1 MAGLPNSSKA
11 LQQWQHLFEEKGV
24 SRTEQARQHL
34 QQMLRLGLPTRKHE
48 DWKYTPLEGLTH
60 SQFIQQCATIS
71 AAQRDALA
79 LQIDAVRLVFVD
91 GRFMPELSDSTQNS
105 GFDVSVRDERQTLA
119 APVHPEVF
127 LHLTESLAQCVTY
140 IQVRRNQ
147 RPTRPLLLMHIT
159 QGVDSDELN
168 TAHYRHHLALAEGA
182 EATVIEHY
190 VSLTAAKH
198 FTGARLTMNVADNA
212 QLRHIKLAFE
222 NASSYHFAHNDLL
235 LATDAS
241 AFSHSFLLGAAVLRH
256 HSSSQLNGENATLRL
271 NSLAMPV
278 KNEVCDTR
286 TWLEHNKGYCN
297 SRQLHKTIV
306 SDKGRAVFNGLINVA
321 QHAIK
326 TDGQMTNNNLLLGK
340 LAEVDTKPQL
350 EIYADDVKCSH
361 GATIGRIDDEQM
373 FYLQSRGIRQQEA
386 RHMILYAFAAELTEA
401 IHDSALKQQVLARIG
416 QRLPGA
422 GMTFPVEKVRAD
434 FPILQREV
442 NGLPLAYLDSAASA
456 QKPNQVIDA
465 ESAFYRHGYAAVHRG
480 IHTLS
485 AQATESMENVRK
497 QASRFINAR
506 SAEELVFVRGTTEG
520 INLVANS
527 WGTENIRAGDNI
539 IISEM
544 EHHANIVP
552 WQMLCER
559 KGAELRVIPLH
570 PDGTLRLETLAA
582 LFDDRTRLLAITH
595 VSNVLGTENPLP
607 DMIALARQHGAKVL
621 VDGAQAVMHHAVD
634 VQALDCDFYVFS
646 GHKLYGPTGIGI
658 LYVKEAL
665 LQEMPPWEGGGSMI
679 STVSLTQGTTWAKA
693 PWRFEAGTPNTGG
706 IIGLGAA
713 IDYVTSLGLDKI
725 GDYEQMLMRYALEQ
739 LAQVP
744 DITLYGPA
752 QRLGVITFNLGK
764 HHAYDVGSFL
774 DNYGIA
780 VRTGHHCAMPLMAW
794 YGVPAMCRAS
804 LAMYNTHEEVDR
816 LVAGLTRIHRLLG

>member
-1 MAGLPNSSKA
+1 
-11 LQQWQHLFEEKGV
+11 
-24 SRTEQARQHL
+24 
-34 QQMLRLGLPTRKHE
+34 
-48 DWKYTPLEGLTH
+48 
-60 SQFIQQCATIS
+60 
-71 AAQRDALA
+71 
-79 LQIDAVRLVFVD
+79 
-91 GRFMPELSDSTQNS
+91 
-105 GFDVSVRDERQTLA
+105 
-119 APVHPEVF
+119 
-127 LHLTESLAQCVTY
+127 
-140 IQVRRNQ
+140 
-147 RPTRPLLLMHIT
+147 
-159 QGVDSDELN
+159 
-168 TAHYRHHLALAEGA
+168 
-182 EATVIEHY
+182 
-190 VSLTAAKH
+190 
-198 FTGARLTMNVADNA
+198 
-212 QLRHIKLAFE
+212 
-222 NASSYHFAHNDLL
+222 
-235 LATDAS
+235 
-241 AFSHSFLLGAAVLRH
+241 
-256 HSSSQLNGENATLRL
+256 
-271 NSLAMPV
+271 
-278 KNEVCDTR
+278 
-286 TWLEHNKGYCN
+286 
-297 SRQLHKTIV
+297 
-306 SDKGRAVFNGLINVA
+306 
-321 QHAIK
+321 
-326 TDGQMTNNNLLLGK
+326 
-340 LAEVDTKPQL
+340 
-350 EIYADDVKCSH
+350 
-361 GATIGRIDDEQM
+361 
-373 FYLQSRGIRQQEA
+373 
-386 RHMILYAFAAELTEA
+386 
-401 IHDSALKQQVLARIG
+401 
-416 QRLPGA
+416 
-422 GMTFPVEKVRAD
+422 MTFPVEKVRAD

-559 KGAELRVIPLH
+559 KDAELRVIPLH

-725 GDYEQMLMRYALEQ
+725 GDYEQILMRYALEQ

-752 QRLGVITFNLGK
+752 QRLGVIAFNLGK

>member
-1 MAGLPNSSKA
+1 
-11 LQQWQHLFEEKGV
+11 
-24 SRTEQARQHL
+24 
-34 QQMLRLGLPTRKHE
+34 
-48 DWKYTPLEGLTH
+48 
-60 SQFIQQCATIS
+60 
-71 AAQRDALA
+71 
-79 LQIDAVRLVFVD
+79 
-91 GRFMPELSDSTQNS
+91 
-105 GFDVSVRDERQTLA
+105 
-119 APVHPEVF
+119 
-127 LHLTESLAQCVTY
+127 
-140 IQVRRNQ
+140 
-147 RPTRPLLLMHIT
+147 
-159 QGVDSDELN
+159 
-168 TAHYRHHLALAEGA
+168 
-182 EATVIEHY
+182 
-190 VSLTAAKH
+190 
-198 FTGARLTMNVADNA
+198 
-212 QLRHIKLAFE
+212 
-222 NASSYHFAHNDLL
+222 
-235 LATDAS
+235 
-241 AFSHSFLLGAAVLRH
+241 
-256 HSSSQLNGENATLRL
+256 
-271 NSLAMPV
+271 
-278 KNEVCDTR
+278 
-286 TWLEHNKGYCN
+286 
-297 SRQLHKTIV
+297 
-306 SDKGRAVFNGLINVA
+306 
-321 QHAIK
+321 
-326 TDGQMTNNNLLLGK
+326 
-340 LAEVDTKPQL
+340 
-350 EIYADDVKCSH
+350 
-361 GATIGRIDDEQM
+361 
-373 FYLQSRGIRQQEA
+373 
-386 RHMILYAFAAELTEA
+386 
-401 IHDSALKQQVLARIG
+401 
-416 QRLPGA
+416 
-422 GMTFPVEKVRAD
+422 MTFPVEKVRAD

-570 PDGTLRLETLAA
+570 PDGSLRLETLAA

-634 VQALDCDFYVFS
+634 VQALDCDFYVFA

-752 QRLGVITFNLGK
+752 QRLGVIAFNLGK

>member
-1 MAGLPNSSKA
+1 
-11 LQQWQHLFEEKGV
+11 
-24 SRTEQARQHL
+24 
-34 QQMLRLGLPTRKHE
+34 
-48 DWKYTPLEGLTH
+48 
-60 SQFIQQCATIS
+60 
-71 AAQRDALA
+71 
-79 LQIDAVRLVFVD
+79 
-91 GRFMPELSDSTQNS
+91 
-105 GFDVSVRDERQTLA
+105 
-119 APVHPEVF
+119 
-127 LHLTESLAQCVTY
+127 
-140 IQVRRNQ
+140 
-147 RPTRPLLLMHIT
+147 
-159 QGVDSDELN
+159 
-168 TAHYRHHLALAEGA
+168 
-182 EATVIEHY
+182 
-190 VSLTAAKH
+190 
-198 FTGARLTMNVADNA
+198 
-212 QLRHIKLAFE
+212 
-222 NASSYHFAHNDLL
+222 
-235 LATDAS
+235 
-241 AFSHSFLLGAAVLRH
+241 
-256 HSSSQLNGENATLRL
+256 
-271 NSLAMPV
+271 
-278 KNEVCDTR
+278 
-286 TWLEHNKGYCN
+286 
-297 SRQLHKTIV
+297 
-306 SDKGRAVFNGLINVA
+306 
-321 QHAIK
+321 
-326 TDGQMTNNNLLLGK
+326 
-340 LAEVDTKPQL
+340 
-350 EIYADDVKCSH
+350 
-361 GATIGRIDDEQM
+361 
-373 FYLQSRGIRQQEA
+373 
-386 RHMILYAFAAELTEA
+386 
-401 IHDSALKQQVLARIG
+401 
-416 QRLPGA
+416 
-422 GMTFPVEKVRAD
+422 MTFPVEKVRAD

-570 PDGTLRLETLAA
+570 PDGTLRLEILAT

-658 LYVKEAL
+658 LYVKAAL

-679 STVSLTQGTTWAKA
+679 ATVSLTQGTTWAKA

-752 QRLGVITFNLGK
+752 QRLGVIAFNLGK

-774 DNYGIA
+774 DHYGIA

-816 LVAGLTRIHRLLG
+816 LVAGLTRIHRLLE

>member
-1 MAGLPNSSKA
+1 
-11 LQQWQHLFEEKGV
+11 
-24 SRTEQARQHL
+24 
-34 QQMLRLGLPTRKHE
+34 
-48 DWKYTPLEGLTH
+48 
-60 SQFIQQCATIS
+60 
-71 AAQRDALA
+71 
-79 LQIDAVRLVFVD
+79 
-91 GRFMPELSDSTQNS
+91 
-105 GFDVSVRDERQTLA
+105 
-119 APVHPEVF
+119 
-127 LHLTESLAQCVTY
+127 
-140 IQVRRNQ
+140 
-147 RPTRPLLLMHIT
+147 
-159 QGVDSDELN
+159 
-168 TAHYRHHLALAEGA
+168 
-182 EATVIEHY
+182 
-190 VSLTAAKH
+190 
-198 FTGARLTMNVADNA
+198 
-212 QLRHIKLAFE
+212 
-222 NASSYHFAHNDLL
+222 
-235 LATDAS
+235 
-241 AFSHSFLLGAAVLRH
+241 
-256 HSSSQLNGENATLRL
+256 
-271 NSLAMPV
+271 
-278 KNEVCDTR
+278 
-286 TWLEHNKGYCN
+286 
-297 SRQLHKTIV
+297 
-306 SDKGRAVFNGLINVA
+306 
-321 QHAIK
+321 
-326 TDGQMTNNNLLLGK
+326 
-340 LAEVDTKPQL
+340 
-350 EIYADDVKCSH
+350 
-361 GATIGRIDDEQM
+361 
-373 FYLQSRGIRQQEA
+373 
-386 RHMILYAFAAELTEA
+386 
-401 IHDSALKQQVLARIG
+401 
-416 QRLPGA
+416 
-422 GMTFPVEKVRAD
+422 MTFPVEKVRAD

-595 VSNVLGTENPLP
+595 VSNVQGTENPLP

-752 QRLGVITFNLGK
+752 QRLGVIAFNLGK

>member
-1 MAGLPNSSKA
+1 
-11 LQQWQHLFEEKGV
+11 
-24 SRTEQARQHL
+24 
-34 QQMLRLGLPTRKHE
+34 
-48 DWKYTPLEGLTH
+48 
-60 SQFIQQCATIS
+60 
-71 AAQRDALA
+71 
-79 LQIDAVRLVFVD
+79 
-91 GRFMPELSDSTQNS
+91 
-105 GFDVSVRDERQTLA
+105 
-119 APVHPEVF
+119 
-127 LHLTESLAQCVTY
+127 
-140 IQVRRNQ
+140 
-147 RPTRPLLLMHIT
+147 
-159 QGVDSDELN
+159 
-168 TAHYRHHLALAEGA
+168 
-182 EATVIEHY
+182 
-190 VSLTAAKH
+190 
-198 FTGARLTMNVADNA
+198 
-212 QLRHIKLAFE
+212 
-222 NASSYHFAHNDLL
+222 
-235 LATDAS
+235 
-241 AFSHSFLLGAAVLRH
+241 
-256 HSSSQLNGENATLRL
+256 
-271 NSLAMPV
+271 
-278 KNEVCDTR
+278 
-286 TWLEHNKGYCN
+286 
-297 SRQLHKTIV
+297 
-306 SDKGRAVFNGLINVA
+306 
-321 QHAIK
+321 
-326 TDGQMTNNNLLLGK
+326 
-340 LAEVDTKPQL
+340 
-350 EIYADDVKCSH
+350 
-361 GATIGRIDDEQM
+361 
-373 FYLQSRGIRQQEA
+373 
-386 RHMILYAFAAELTEA
+386 
-401 IHDSALKQQVLARIG
+401 
-416 QRLPGA
+416 
-422 GMTFPVEKVRAD
+422 MTFPVEKVRAD

-497 QASRFINAR
+497 QASRFINTR

-570 PDGTLRLETLAA
+570 PDGTLRLEILAT

-658 LYVKEAL
+658 LYVKAAL

-679 STVSLTQGTTWAKA
+679 ATVSLTQGTTWAKA

-752 QRLGVITFNLGK
+752 QRLGVIAFNLGK

-774 DNYGIA
+774 DHYGIA

>member
-1 MAGLPNSSKA
+1 
-11 LQQWQHLFEEKGV
+11 
-24 SRTEQARQHL
+24 
-34 QQMLRLGLPTRKHE
+34 
-48 DWKYTPLEGLTH
+48 
-60 SQFIQQCATIS
+60 
-71 AAQRDALA
+71 
-79 LQIDAVRLVFVD
+79 
-91 GRFMPELSDSTQNS
+91 
-105 GFDVSVRDERQTLA
+105 
-119 APVHPEVF
+119 
-127 LHLTESLAQCVTY
+127 
-140 IQVRRNQ
+140 
-147 RPTRPLLLMHIT
+147 
-159 QGVDSDELN
+159 
-168 TAHYRHHLALAEGA
+168 
-182 EATVIEHY
+182 
-190 VSLTAAKH
+190 
-198 FTGARLTMNVADNA
+198 
-212 QLRHIKLAFE
+212 
-222 NASSYHFAHNDLL
+222 
-235 LATDAS
+235 
-241 AFSHSFLLGAAVLRH
+241 
-256 HSSSQLNGENATLRL
+256 
-271 NSLAMPV
+271 
-278 KNEVCDTR
+278 
-286 TWLEHNKGYCN
+286 
-297 SRQLHKTIV
+297 
-306 SDKGRAVFNGLINVA
+306 
-321 QHAIK
+321 
-326 TDGQMTNNNLLLGK
+326 
-340 LAEVDTKPQL
+340 
-350 EIYADDVKCSH
+350 
-361 GATIGRIDDEQM
+361 
-373 FYLQSRGIRQQEA
+373 
-386 RHMILYAFAAELTEA
+386 
-401 IHDSALKQQVLARIG
+401 
-416 QRLPGA
+416 
-422 GMTFPVEKVRAD
+422 MTFPVEKVRAD

-559 KGAELRVIPLH
+559 KGAELHVIPLH

-595 VSNVLGTENPLP
+595 VSNVLGAENPLP

-752 QRLGVITFNLGK
+752 QRLGVIAFNLGK

>member
-1 MAGLPNSSKA
+1 
-11 LQQWQHLFEEKGV
+11 
-24 SRTEQARQHL
+24 
-34 QQMLRLGLPTRKHE
+34 
-48 DWKYTPLEGLTH
+48 
-60 SQFIQQCATIS
+60 
-71 AAQRDALA
+71 
-79 LQIDAVRLVFVD
+79 
-91 GRFMPELSDSTQNS
+91 
-105 GFDVSVRDERQTLA
+105 
-119 APVHPEVF
+119 
-127 LHLTESLAQCVTY
+127 
-140 IQVRRNQ
+140 
-147 RPTRPLLLMHIT
+147 
-159 QGVDSDELN
+159 
-168 TAHYRHHLALAEGA
+168 
-182 EATVIEHY
+182 
-190 VSLTAAKH
+190 
-198 FTGARLTMNVADNA
+198 
-212 QLRHIKLAFE
+212 
-222 NASSYHFAHNDLL
+222 
-235 LATDAS
+235 
-241 AFSHSFLLGAAVLRH
+241 
-256 HSSSQLNGENATLRL
+256 
-271 NSLAMPV
+271 
-278 KNEVCDTR
+278 
-286 TWLEHNKGYCN
+286 
-297 SRQLHKTIV
+297 
-306 SDKGRAVFNGLINVA
+306 
-321 QHAIK
+321 
-326 TDGQMTNNNLLLGK
+326 
-340 LAEVDTKPQL
+340 
-350 EIYADDVKCSH
+350 
-361 GATIGRIDDEQM
+361 
-373 FYLQSRGIRQQEA
+373 
-386 RHMILYAFAAELTEA
+386 
-401 IHDSALKQQVLARIG
+401 
-416 QRLPGA
+416 
-422 GMTFPVEKVRAD
+422 MTFPVEKVRAD

-570 PDGTLRLETLAA
+570 PDGTLRLEILAT
-582 LFDDRTRLLAITH
+582 LFDDRTQLLAITH

-658 LYVKEAL
+658 LYVKAAL

-679 STVSLTQGTTWAKA
+679 ATVSLTQGTTWAKA

-752 QRLGVITFNLGK
+752 QRLGVIAFNLGK

-774 DNYGIA
+774 DHYGIA